1 MRGIPKAVSAL
12 SAGLGMELMGS
23 QQSKKLRSND
33 GFGMGQNLGT
43 LKLDGYPKKKLRQ
56 HRPQIAKGIFKVSKN

>member
-1 MRGIPKAVSAL
+1 
-12 SAGLGMELMGS
+12 MELMGS

-56 HRPQIAKGIFKVSKN
+56 HRPRIAKGIFKVSKN